1 MKYSTEISTSH
12 SMDALLTLL
21 SDPSFVLP
29 KIFKSIKKIETTNS
43 SFSGTASYLGLTHEI
58 NGNVFRSVNK
68 VSYVFI
74 LRHGKDTGSGN
85 LNFIISNNKVDIIF
99 EYEGWMEKLSQS
111 IIIKWIKEF
120 CRNFEEDIRIERIRR
135 KL

>member
-12 SMDALLTLL
+12 SIDALLTLL

-43 SFSGTASYLGLTHEI
+43 RFSATASYLGLTHEV
-58 NGNVFRSVNK
+58 NGNVFRSVNEI
-68 VSYVFI
+68 SYVFI
-74 LRHGKDTGSGN
+74 LRHGKDTGSGK
-85 LNFIISNNKVDIIF
+85 LSFIISNNKVDIIF
-99 EYEGWMEKLSQS
+99 EYEGWMERLSQS

-120 CRNFEEDIRIERIRR
+120 CSNFEEDIRIERIKR